1 MTDKKIFDV
10 RLEGNVAI
18 VTVDAPPVNTIT
30 AAVRAGL
37 DQALNEVGQRPGVK
51 AVVLTCA
58 GTTFFSGADI
68 GEFKGPP
75 KEAEYRALFG
85 RFENLDVPVIAAL
98 FGTAL
103 GGGFELALAC
113 HYRIAAAATRVGFPE
128 VTLGIIPGAG
138 GTQRLPRLIGA
149 EKALEMIID
158 ARPVV
163 AKTALSYGALDRVA
177 EGDIASAAIAYANEL
192 IAQGAGPRR
201 TSEMRVDPAS
211 ATPEIFAHFET
222 EAGKRYPNRKAG
234 QTAIAAVRAAVALPF
249 AEGLLEEERLVN
261 GAKISPESKGS
272 VHVFFAERETRKV
285 PYIPADVQARNIRKA
300 GIIGAGTMARGIA
313 ICFANAGMTV
323 TLLDTN
329 QEALGH
335 GIAGIDA
342 IYATMVKRGRL
353 TEDEKARR
361 MGLIKGSLDY
371 NDFKDADVIIEAVFE
386 DMKLKK
392 EIFGRLDKIAK
403 PGAVLA
409 TNTSTLDVEEIG
421 KATSRP
427 QDVIGMHFFSPA
439 NVMPLLE
446 VIRTPQTS
454 PETIKTILDLS
465 RPLKKTPVLAKVCYG
480 FVGNRMMEGY
490 AREAER
496 MVLEG
501 ATPRQID
508 TALESWGMA
517 MGILAVFDMAGVD
530 VGVNVHKANADK
542 YPIDPTYY
550 QPDFALVE
558 AGRLGQ
564 KNGKGY
570 YRYEPGDRKRY
581 DDPVA
586 LEILR
591 KRAAELQVPQVSHSD
606 EEIVERCLYPMINDG
621 FRILEEGIV
630 LRAADIDVV
639 WTSGYG
645 FPRYRG
651 GPMHYAEAI
660 GLKKVLAGL
669 EKYRD
674 RFGPMHWEPAKLLVE
689 LASSGRSIADWEK
702 AQRSKAKSVVTDAR
716 SVDRAVAV

>member
-1 MTDKKIFDV
+1 METTMADKKIVDV
-10 RLEGNVAI
+10 KFEGSVAV

-37 DQALNEVGQRPGVK
+37 DQALNEVGKHSGVK
-51 AVVLTCA
+51 AVVLACA

-68 GEFKGPP
+68 GEFSGPP

-85 RFENLDVPVIAAL
+85 RLENLGVPAVAAL

-103 GGGFELALAC
+103 GGGFEIALAC
-113 HYRIAAAATRVGFPE
+113 HYRIGAATTRVGFPE

-149 EKALEMIID
+149 EKALEMIIE
-158 ARPVV
+158 ARPID
-163 AKTALSYGALDRVA
+163 AKTALDYGALDRIADGDVA
-177 EGDIASAAIAYANEL
+177 TAAVAYANEL

-201 TSEMRVDPAS
+201 TSEMKVDPIS
-211 ATPEIFAHFET
+211 ATPEIFARV
-222 EAGKRYPNRKAG
+222 EAEAKKRYPNRVAG
-234 QTAIAAVRAAVALPF
+234 QTAIAAVRASLTMPF
-249 AEGLLEEERLVN
+249 PDGLLEEERLVD
-261 GAKISPESKGS
+261 GAKVSAESKGA

-285 PYIPADVQARNIRKA
+285 SFIPADVKARKVEKA
-300 GIIGAGTMARGIA
+300 GIVGAGTMGGGIA
-313 ICFANAGMTV
+313 ICFANAGMPV
-323 TLLDTN
+323 TILDAS
-329 QEALGH
+329 EEGLKRGL
-335 GIAGIDA
+335 AGVDA
-342 IYATMVKRGRL
+342 TYATMVKRGRL

-361 MGLIKGSLDY
+361 MSLIKGSIEY
-371 NDFKDADVIIEAVFE
+371 NDVSDADVIIEAVFE

-392 EIFGRLDKIAK
+392 KIFATLDKTAK

-446 VIRTPQTS
+446 VVRTPQS
-454 PETIKTILDLS
+454 SSETIKTIMDLS
-465 RPLKKTPVLAKVCYG
+465 RPLKKIPVLAKVCYG

-501 ATPRQID
+501 AIPREID
-508 TALESWGMA
+508 SALENWGMA
-517 MGILAVFDMAGVD
+517 MGILAVFDMAGID

-550 QPDFALVE
+550 QPDFALAQ

-564 KNGKGY
+564 KSGKGY
-570 YRYEPGDRKRY
+570 YRYEKGDRKRY
-581 DDPVA
+581 DDPEA
-586 LEILR
+586 LDILR
-591 KRAAELQVPQVSHSD
+591 KRAAELQVPQSSHSE

-621 FRILEEGIV
+621 FKILDEGIV

-651 GPMHYAEAI
+651 GPMHYAETV
-660 GLKKVLAGL
+660 GLKKVLSGI

-674 RFGPMHWEPAKLLVE
+674 RFGPMHWEPARLLVE
-689 LASSGRSIADWEK
+689 LVSSGRSVADWEK
-702 AQRSKAKSVVTDAR
+702 ARS
-716 SVDRAVAV
+716 